1 MWKKLLAWILVTVI
15 LTGYGIQIVE
25 AFDQKEN
32 VRMEKVIEK
41 PDQNSLY
48 AKAAV
53 LMDAD
58 SGRIL
63 YEKNGHQAMANASTT
78 KILTCIIA
86 LENCDLD
93 SEVTVSALAASQPK
107 VHLGMREGQ
116 KFYLKDLLYGL
127 MLQSGNDCAVALAC
141 LTSGSVE
148 NFAMLMNH
156 VARKAGASDSHFA
169 NPHGLPDDKHFST
182 ARDMAAISSFAMAN
196 ETFRSIV
203 STKVYKDC
211 PYAGRDYNRVIT
223 NKNKMLT
230 MLEGGNGIKTGYTKA
245 AGRCLISSAER
256 DGKEVICVVLS
267 CGPMFEESCGLI
279 EDAFSELEN
288 G

>member
-32 VRMEKVIEK
+32 VRMEEVTEK

-63 YEKNGHQAMANASTT
+63 YEKTGTRRWRMPSTT

-93 SEVTVSALAASQPK
+93 S
-107 VHLGMREGQ
+107 
-116 KFYLKDLLYGL
+116 
-127 MLQSGNDCAVALAC
+127 
-141 LTSGSVE
+141 
-148 NFAMLMNH
+148 
-156 VARKAGASDSHFA
+156 
-169 NPHGLPDDKHFST
+169 
-182 ARDMAAISSFAMAN
+182 
-196 ETFRSIV
+196 
-203 STKVYKDC
+203 
-211 PYAGRDYNRVIT
+211 
-223 NKNKMLT
+223 
-230 MLEGGNGIKTGYTKA
+230 
-245 AGRCLISSAER
+245 
-256 DGKEVICVVLS
+256 
-267 CGPMFEESCGLI
+267 
-279 EDAFSELEN
+279 
-288 G
+288 